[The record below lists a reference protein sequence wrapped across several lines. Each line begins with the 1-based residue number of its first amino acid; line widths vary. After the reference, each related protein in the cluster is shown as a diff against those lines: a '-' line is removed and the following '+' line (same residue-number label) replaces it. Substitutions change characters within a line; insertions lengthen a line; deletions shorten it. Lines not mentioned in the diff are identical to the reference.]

1 MFSRSFWQHVFD
13 FLMLWLSYVNFAS
26 LKYHEMDDD
35 TEQVEK
41 TVEAEAEDED
51 EDKVFRF
58 GGNEDEYD
66 SINIDLLSKKEKLS
80 MLQKEYYQQKNK
92 LTVLKLCENVMKI
105 EDDEDENLFNLLLD
119 EQYDVNFLCLILQK
133 SLNEYSGLKED

>member
-1 MFSRSFWQHVFD
+1 
-13 FLMLWLSYVNFAS
+13 
-26 LKYHEMDDD
+26 MDDD

>member
-1 MFSRSFWQHVFD
+1 
-13 FLMLWLSYVNFAS
+13 MLWLSYVNFAS